1 MIFFQKNGCF
11 ITKVV
16 NISIHMTESSSLIT
30 KKLLLLF
37 LIIAGL
43 YFGKDFFMPLFIGA
57 ILATLFLPFCK
68 WLEEKKVPRIL
79 SPLLCLLTLV
89 IFIGGLFLLLRWQF
103 SELANDVAIIKE
115 RITEMYDNAQQFIYD
130 KANISKDAQN
140 QLLKEEQSSVTK
152 ILSSVLGSLAYIGTS
167 FIFILVYLY
176 LLLYYRV
183 HIRNFILMQ
192 FPPAQ
197 KNEVRQVVYKAANV
211 SQQYLIGLAK
221 MIAWLWVMYSIGFT
235 IAGVENPVFFAIICG
250 LLEIIPFI
258 GNITG
263 TALTVMVS
271 AVKGGDN
278 TMLAGIII
286 TYGVVQF
293 IQGWVLETIIVGPQV
308 KINPLFTIL
317 ALVLGEMIWGIPGI
331 VLAIPLVGMLKIV
344 FDHVESLKPYG
355 FLLGEKETT
364 KKKSSFIT
372 KIKKWWKKK
381 SESAN

>member
-1 MIFFQKNGCF
+1 MPG
-11 ITKVV
+11 
-16 NISIHMTESSSLIT
+16 SSSPIT
-30 KKLLLLF
+30 RKLLLLF
-37 LIIAGL
+37 LIVAGL
-43 YFGKDFFMPLFIGA
+43 YLGKDFFMPLFIGA

-68 WLEEKKVPRIL
+68 WLEEKKVPRVL
-79 SPLLCLLTLV
+79 SPLICLLTLL
-89 IFIGGLFLLLRWQF
+89 ISIAGIFLLLRWQI

-115 RITEMYDNAQQFIYD
+115 RITEMYDNVQQFIYD
-130 KANISKDAQN
+130 KADISKDAQN
-140 QLLKEEQSSVTK
+140 QLLKDEQSSVTK
-152 ILSSVLGSLAYIGTS
+152 LIPSLLGSLANIGTS
-167 FIFILVYLY
+167 FIFIFVYLY
-176 LLLYYRV
+176 LLLYYRA
-183 HIRNFILMQ
+183 HIRNFILML
-192 FPPAQ
+192 FPPDQ

-235 IAGVENPVFFAIICG
+235 IAGVQNPVFFAIICG

-278 TMLAGIII
+278 TVLAGIII

-308 KINPLFTIL
+308 KINPLFTIV
-317 ALVLGEMIWGIPGI
+317 ALVVGEMIWGIPGI
-331 VLAIPLVGMLKIV
+331 ILAIPLVAMLKII

-355 FLLGEKETT
+355 FLLGEKDTT
-364 KKKSSFIT
+364 KKKNSFIA
-372 KIKKWWKKK
+372 KIKKWWKMKGLN
-381 SESAN
+381 AN